1 MTQDKKKE
9 IFFFDKF
16 IEKNDAYVG
25 LSAKSYDRLFSEL
38 NKSLD
43 DRKQKI
49 KMLDLGCG
57 TGTFTKKMTLLNS
70 EVYACDIS
78 PKSIEKASNLYPKI
92 NFSVQ
97 DIEKLTFENNFF
109 DVVVFSGVL
118 HHFDNLDTPL
128 NEAKRILKPDGLIFS
143 FDPRGSCPYG
153 PSLYAKYL
161 HPSNV
166 I

>member
-57 TGTFTKKMTLLNS
+57 TGTFTKK
-70 EVYACDIS
+70 
-78 PKSIEKASNLYPKI
+78 
-92 NFSVQ
+92 
-97 DIEKLTFENNFF
+97 
-109 DVVVFSGVL
+109 
-118 HHFDNLDTPL
+118 
-128 NEAKRILKPDGLIFS
+128 
-143 FDPRGSCPYG
+143 
-153 PSLYAKYL
+153 
-161 HPSNV
+161 
-166 I
+166 